1 MFIGSVPLLSS
12 RTARLEIDI
21 RAVTARPASSRPSL
35 LGEVLLYEPRAEVH
49 VELDERAVSD
59 ALEAVHLAGLDHQD
73 VAGASLELPP
83 VDDPASA
90 TLLDELD
97 LIVGMPM
104 RSRAGARLAVEEKH
118 RHVDGAVIG
127 ADEVVGAA
135 AQRQVLLANSLH
147 GIPPRVSWRVVSVPV
162 RGPVD
167 RFPARAA

>member
-21 RAVTARPASSRPSL
+21 GPAARPASSRPSL
-35 LGEVLLYEPRAEVH
+35 LSEVLLYKPRAEVH
-49 VELDERAVSD
+49 VELDERAISD

-73 VAGASLELPP
+73 VAGASVELPP

-97 LIVGMPM
+97 LVVGMPM

-118 RHVDGAVIG
+118 RHVDVAVIG
-127 ADEVVGAA
+127 ADEVVRAA

-147 GIPPRVSWRVVSVPV
+147 GIPPRVSGASSRRLFAV
-162 RGPVD
+162 RFT
-167 RFPARAA
+167 RFRARAA